1 MINALKMDERD
12 NVVTCVKEV
21 KRGEDVVYQEGAS
34 EMSLTAEE
42 AIPYCH
48 KVALSDLAE
57 GTEIIKYGE
66 SLGKLIAPV
75 KKGHWV
81 NDKNLKSVPRDYES
95 ELAGDDFVMQAKQ
108 SAGAPDLEPFSFLGL
123 SPRGGAAGHPQPRP
137 DPADVC
143 LRQ

>member
-1 MINALKMDERD
+1 MGINALKMDERD

-21 KRGEDVVYQEGAS
+21 KRGEDVVYQAGAS
-34 EMSLTAEE
+34 EMSLVAEE

-66 SLGKLIAPV
+66 SLGKLVASV

-81 NDKNLKSVPRDYES
+81 NDKNLKSVPPSSWMPNETTGLLVIFWIFSR
-95 ELAGDDFVMQAKQ
+95 
-108 SAGAPDLEPFSFLGL
+108 SAACGTVS
-123 SPRGGAAGHPQPRP
+123 QPRP
-137 DPADVC
+137 MMTTP
-143 LRQ
+143 

>member
-34 EMSLTAEE
+34 EMSLVAEE
-42 AIPYCH
+42 DIPYCH

-66 SLGKLIAPV
+66 SLGKLVAPV

-108 SAGAPDLEPFSFLGL
+108 SARAGPRAVLVLGL
-123 SPRGGAAGHPQPRP
+123 SPCGGAAGHPQPRP